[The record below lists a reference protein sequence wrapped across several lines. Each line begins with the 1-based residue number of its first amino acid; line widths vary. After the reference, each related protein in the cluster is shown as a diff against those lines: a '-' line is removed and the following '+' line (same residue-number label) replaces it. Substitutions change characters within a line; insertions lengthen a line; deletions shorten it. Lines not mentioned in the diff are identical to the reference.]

1 MSALNMISFYQYLI
15 LFIISVLLSVSCIF
29 AYDKIFVGKVP
40 YKLLSIATIREILS
54 VLDIR
59 PNQTFVD
66 LGCGD
71 GRVLVEVAKLQPKL
85 HCIGVEKAI
94 FPYLIAKYKTRKHQ
108 NIQIILGDVTK
119 YDFTKDNVVFVYLLP
134 SLLDKLELGFIKLTS
149 NRNTLVSV
157 EYKPSNLEKY
167 SKHILKNKSEFAN
180 HWYLYHN

>member
-1 MSALNMISFYQYLI
+1 MITVDFYQYI
-15 LFIISVLLSVSCIF
+15 ALFTVSVLLSAFCIL
-29 AYDKIFVGKVP
+29 AYDRIFVGKVP
-40 YKLLSIATIREILS
+40 YKLLQITTVREILS
-54 VLDIR
+54 SLDIK

-71 GRVLVEVAKLQPKL
+71 GRVLVEAVKLQPKL

-108 NIQIILGDVTK
+108 NIQIILGDVIK
-119 YDFTKDNVVFVYLLP
+119 YNFTKDNVVFVYLLP
-134 SLLDKLELGFIKLTS
+134 SLLDKLESGFVKLTS

-157 EYKPSNLEKY
+157 EYRPTNLKQY
-167 SKHILKNKSEFAN
+167 SKHTLKNKSEFAG